1 MNLPLFHLE
10 YPTLAQE
17 KTADVLRLIRSENVG
32 PVTFFKLLS
41 YFGSVAKAL
50 DAIPDMSVKGG
61 RARPIKIASAAVV
74 KEEMDKAEAFGAR
87 ILVYGH
93 PDYPQLLHTVH
104 DAPPVIMTLGNA
116 KLWNRG
122 VNIGMVGARNASAN
136 GCRFTQKTAQDLGKA
151 GICVISG
158 LARGIDAA
166 AHNGALAT
174 GTVGVIAGGIDTQYP
189 PENKDLYTKLAA
201 EGGIISEQ
209 PFGFAPQARSFPA
222 RNRIIS
228 GMSHGLVVVEA
239 SLKSGSLIT
248 ARQAAEQNRDVFA
261 VPGSPMDP
269 RCKGTNQLLREG
281 AVVTESADD
290 VLQHVR
296 NYQNTPLAE
305 PQGGNFR
312 PAAMKAPS
320 EAELSE
326 ARKDVMRKLG
336 HEPVLVDE
344 LIAQCQLTAG
354 VVMTVL
360 LEMELAGRLYR
371 HPGNRVSLA
380 FDIS

>member
-1 MNLPLFHLE
+1 MNNSLFHSE
-10 YPTLAQE
+10 YPSLAQE

-50 DAIPDMSVKGG
+50 DAIPDMSLKGG
-61 RARPIKIASAAVV
+61 RARPITIASPADVAA
-74 KEEMDKAEAFGAR
+74 EIEKAEKFGAK
-87 ILVYGH
+87 ICVYGSA
-93 PDYPQLLHTVH
+93 DYPSLLHTIH
-104 DAPPVIMTLGNA
+104 DAPPVIMTLGSP
-116 KLWNRG
+116 KIWLRG
-122 VNIGMVGARNASAN
+122 VNIGVVGARNASAN
-136 GCRFTQKTAQDLGKA
+136 GCRFTHKIATDLGKA
-151 GICVISG
+151 GVCVVSG

-166 AHNGALAT
+166 AHSGALAT
-174 GTVGVIAGGIDTQYP
+174 GTVGVIAGGIDTLYP
-189 PENKDLYTKLAA
+189 PENKDLYAKLAQ

-209 PFGFAPQARSFPA
+209 PFGYAPQARSFPA

-248 ARQAAEQNRDVFA
+248 AKLAADQNRDVFA

-269 RCKGTNQLLREG
+269 RCKGTNQLLRDG
-281 AVVTESADD
+281 AVVTECAED
-290 VLQHVR
+290 VLQQVR
-296 NYQNTPLAE
+296 DYGNRPLAE
-305 PQGGNFR
+305 PPSADFR
-312 PAAMKAPS
+312 PAAARTPDENTLK
-320 EAELSE
+320 E
-326 ARKDVMRKLG
+326 ARHVLGLKMG

-360 LEMELAGRLYR
+360 LEMELAGRLNR

-380 FDIS
+380 YI

>member
-1 MNLPLFHLE
+1 MTAPLFQHE

-17 KTADVLRLIRSENVG
+17 KAVDVLRLIRSENVG

-41 YFGSVAKAL
+41 YFGSVSKAL
-50 DAIPDMSVKGG
+50 DAIPEMSVKGG
-61 RARPIKIASAAVV
+61 RARPIKVASAAAA
-74 KEEMDKAEAFGAR
+74 KEEIEKAEAFGAKV
-87 ILVYGH
+87 IPYGH
-93 PDYPQLLHTVH
+93 PDYPKLLHTIH
-104 DAPPVIMTLGNA
+104 DAPPIIMALGSPSI
-116 KLWNRG
+116 WNRG
-122 VNIGMVGARNASAN
+122 VNIGIVGARNASAN
-136 GCRFTQKTAQDLGKA
+136 GCRFTHKIATDLGKA
-151 GICVISG
+151 GVCVVSG

-166 AHNGALAT
+166 AHTGALAT
-174 GTVGVIAGGIDTQYP
+174 GTVGVIAGGIDTVYP
-189 PENKDLYTKLAA
+189 PENKDLYAKLAEQGA
-201 EGGIISEQ
+201 IISEQ
-209 PFGFAPQARSFPA
+209 PLDYAPQARSFPA

-248 ARQAAEQNRDVFA
+248 ARQAADQNRDVFA

-269 RCKGTNQLLREG
+269 RCKGTNQLLRDG
-281 AVVTESADD
+281 AIVTESAED
-290 VLQHVR
+290 VLLQVR
-296 NYQNTPLAE
+296 AYHNPPLAE
-305 PQGGNFR
+305 PHGTDFR
-312 PAAMKAPS
+312 PASLAPPG
-320 EAELSE
+320 ENELAE
-326 ARKDVMRKLG
+326 ARKAIAQKLG

-380 FDIS
+380 FDIP